1 MHGAATRAHLGVRQ
15 LAVHVGQ
22 EADHGRVGGDA
33 DLLQRLQPGPQR
45 AGHEELQQALVAERE
60 RWRETE
66 DPTAAHPPPNSDGRG
81 LKDPPPKSQGVIN
94 GGGRWQRTHPF
105 KQTTNTVAIA
115 RLRREGSAVLDVL
128 VDLTGRSSKDG
139 SGWYLTKPKRP
150 NHLGWTS
157 PAKLLRQEKYHLPT
171 IFISVI

>member
-66 DPTAAHPPPNSDGRG
+66 DPTAAHPPPNSDGLG
-81 LKDPPPKSQGVIN
+81 LKDPPPRSQGVIN
-94 GGGRWQRTHPF
+94 GGGGSLAENPPF
-105 KQTTNTVAIA
+105 QTNNKHRCHRKASSGGFSCA
-115 RLRREGSAVLDVL
+115 RRLGGS
-128 VDLTGRSSKDG
+128 DG
-139 SGWYLTKPKRP
+139 
-150 NHLGWTS
+150 
-157 PAKLLRQEKYHLPT
+157 T
-171 IFISVI
+171 IFQRWLWLVPDEAKTSKPSWLDFPGEIVETGKISLSNHFI